1 MDTINAH
8 IGKELYKTTI
18 TAGTNTLLAD
28 EPESMG
34 GQNLGFAPQELFA
47 SSLAACTII
56 TLRMYADR
64 KGWDLT
70 DVKIEVTFERDI
82 PANITKLERKIE
94 FTGNLDEAQR
104 ARLRVI
110 ADSCPIHKALS
121 NPIAITTTIL

>member
-1 MDTINAH
+1 M
-8 IGKELYKTTI
+8 I

-110 ADSCPIHKALS
+110 ADSCPIHKALTNTVKINS
-121 NPIAITTTIL
+121 KLI